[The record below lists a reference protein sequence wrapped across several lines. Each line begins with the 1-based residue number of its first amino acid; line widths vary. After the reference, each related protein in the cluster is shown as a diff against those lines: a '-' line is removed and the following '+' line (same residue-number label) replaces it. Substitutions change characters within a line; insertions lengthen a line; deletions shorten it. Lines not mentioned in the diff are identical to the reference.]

1 MTPELERELVEAW
14 NSGYCIPSTDPNLTG
29 LDRLRAAWA
38 EATEQ
43 ERAIFKEESYGPS
56 KRENL
61 NFKGQEWEATGQEA
75 RK

>member
-14 NSGYCIPSTDPNLTG
+14 NSGYCLPPTDPNLTG

-43 ERAIFKEESYGPS
+43 ERAIFKEGILRPVKTEEPQ
-56 KRENL
+56 L
-61 NFKGQEWEATGQEA
+61 
-75 RK
+75 